1 MVLCP
6 LQVDSSASGDSVTD
20 LPFRHLGLNQ
30 QTYERL
36 KAALNLGLRRQV
48 FIAVCDDLL
57 LRDRLAVQLQADL
70 THSETVPRGLSG
82 GPIAESRVIPR
93 LVTLELEL
101 HDPNPVAQ
109 VIDWLS
115 YFPGAAKRNRVPT
128 FQILGV
134 ERLTR
139 QSAGLQSLFLSY
151 LQEIEQSLP
160 EIESGLL
167 LWMTQPW
174 FRMLPEAVPEFWR
187 CRTGVFEFSGDPTPL
202 PATSPERI
210 PVGPSSRDQAMAPTV
225 PVVEN
230 PWIALADS
238 LTLWYESDAESD
250 PEPDDRTDTD
260 PKLAVESFESLETD
274 LRSLP
279 DLGEWIGTLNPAE
292 LRESTAAASA
302 PTEEQSRQSPTLTTT
317 LTTAPS
323 AVPNTDL
330 NTALPFTDLPLD
342 LVRSL
347 TEFTDLSDLGEL
359 LSEVLIQDSTQNSAD
374 GPTAEQVEYL
384 AGDLTGDLINS
395 SGQTP
400 PDQTNIAA
408 AEAVEPLWTHI
419 ELLQQQLALL
429 QTGQES
435 PLAMATAYRT
445 LGNFYRDCIEQG
457 DASTENL
464 TLAVQAYEQA
474 RPWLPPDQQAEVLN
488 DLGNLYWMIAHT
500 QTGPEEIQTGLLQT
514 VQVYQLALEH
524 LEPQSQTNSQP
535 AQTYAMVQNNL
546 GAVYADIAHYQDPA
560 HWLQRSVVA
569 YQEALV
575 YRPAEHDPLRY
586 ASTQNNLGTTYW
598 NLAQHQQP
606 ELNLKQAI
614 VAYSEAQRYSDPAQ
628 EPIYYAMIQNN
639 LGTAY
644 WNLAQYE
651 PLPDYLL
658 AALAAYRAA
667 LQYRTPE
674 AAPAGF
680 AATQNNLGTA
690 YWHLANQTQTAER
703 LTYLNEAVAAYELT
717 LEAAESLRLHHPQ
730 TALNFDLAST
740 YNNLGL
746 AHYQIAL
753 DPSVPTA
760 AVARH
765 LELALQHHLSALQSW
780 HQSELRQTALHC
792 LVQTLRACYSQLG
805 LSGQNQA
812 LAQIPSD
819 LLAEILPRL

>member
-1 MVLCP
+1 MVFCP
-6 LQVDSSASGDSVTD
+6 PQVDSSASGDSVTD
-20 LPFRHLGLNQ
+20 LSFRHLGLNQ
-30 QTYERL
+30 QAYERL
-36 KAALNLGLRRQV
+36 KSALNLDLRRQV

-70 THSETVPRGLSG
+70 THSETVPRSLSG
-82 GPIAESRVIPR
+82 GQTGEQRVIPR

-115 YFPGAAKRNRVPT
+115 YFPASSVRRNRVPT
-128 FQILGV
+128 FQILGI

-151 LQEIEQSLP
+151 LQEIEQALP
-160 EIESGLL
+160 TIESGLL

-202 PATSPERI
+202 PASSPERI
-210 PVGPSSRDQAMAPTV
+210 PAGLSSRDQVSAPV
-225 PVVEN
+225 AEN
-230 PWIALADS
+230 PWIPLADS
-238 LTLWYESDAESD
+238 LTLWYESDSEPS
-250 PEPDDRTDTD
+250 PEQPEQADTD
-260 PKLAVESFESLETD
+260 VSLAVGPETN
-274 LRSLP
+274 LRPLP
-279 DLGEWIGTLNPAE
+279 DLSQWIGSFSPSELLEGLAEDSLNGEDQP
-292 LRESTAAASA
+292 RTSTA
-302 PTEEQSRQSPTLTTT
+302 LTTT
-317 LTTAPS
+317 LS
-323 AVPNTDL
+323 LTD
-330 NTALPFTDLPLD
+330 APLD
-342 LVRSL
+342 LIRSL
-347 TEFTDLSDLGEL
+347 TEFGN
-359 LSEVLIQDSTQNSAD
+359 LSELVGLVPETLVEQDSARDSVQD
-374 GPTAEQVEYL
+374 L
-384 AGDLTGDLINS
+384 ARNPARDSIHELT
-395 SGQTP
+395 
-400 PDQTNIAA
+400 DQLPIDIASTEA
-408 AEAVEPLWTHI
+408 MVSTEAEAELWTHI
-419 ELLQQQLALL
+419 DLLQQQLALL

-457 DASTENL
+457 DASAENL
-464 TLAVQAYEQA
+464 AMAVQAYEQA
-474 RPWLPPDQQAEVLN
+474 HPWLPADQQAEVLN

-500 QTGPEEIQTGLLQT
+500 QTESDEIRACLLQT
-514 VQVYQLALEH
+514 VQVYQLALER
-524 LEPQSQTNSQP
+524 LSQLGSATDPEQ

-546 GAVYADIAHYQDPA
+546 GAVYADLAHHQDPVA
-560 HWLQRSVVA
+560 CLQHSITA

-575 YRPAEHDPLRY
+575 HRPAEHDPLRY

-598 NLAQHQQP
+598 NLAQYQQP

-667 LQYRTPE
+667 LQYRTLE
-674 AAPAGF
+674 TAPAGF

-703 LTYLNEAVAAYELT
+703 LSYLNQAVAAYELT
-717 LEAAESLRLHHPQ
+717 LEAAESLRINQPQ

-740 YNNLGL
+740 HNNLGL

-753 DPSVPTA
+753 DPDMSATA
-760 AVARH
+760 AAPH
-765 LELALQHHLSALQSW
+765 LELALQHHLSALESW
-780 HQSELRQTALHC
+780 QAQPDLRQTALHC

-805 LSGQNQA
+805 LPGQNQA

-819 LLAEILPRL
+819 LLSEILPRL